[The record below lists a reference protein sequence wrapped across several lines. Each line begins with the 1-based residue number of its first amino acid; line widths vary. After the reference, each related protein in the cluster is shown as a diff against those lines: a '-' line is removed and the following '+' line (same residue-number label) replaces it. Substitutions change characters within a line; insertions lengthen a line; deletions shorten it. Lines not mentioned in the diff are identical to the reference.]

1 VRWKYQESI
10 SLRASVKEKPL
21 FEYKMDLSS
30 LSKMDLSKIPK
41 NLLGI
46 LQDKELSMAQ
56 KMVAFNMFVPNLPA
70 TPEHDQAYDD
80 NLEVGRKIKRLV
92 DEGKIRIGGFGKNF
106 KIEVITN

>member
-1 VRWKYQESI
+1 
-10 SLRASVKEKPL
+10 
-21 FEYKMDLSS
+21 MDMSS

-56 KMVAFNMFVPNLPA
+56 KMVAFNMFIPNLPA
-70 TPEHDQAYDD
+70 SSEHDKAYDD

-92 DEGKIRIGGFGKNF
+92 DEGKIRIEGFGKKF
-106 KIEVITN
+106 KLEVITN